1 MGEEAFGGDAIHECG
16 GGERMEDL
24 QSGKKKKK
32 KKEGVL
38 ECQRGERER
47 E

>member
-1 MGEEAFGGDAIHECG
+1 MGEEAFGGGAIHECG
-16 GGERMEDL
+16 GGERVEDL
-24 QSGKKKKK
+24 QSGKKK

-38 ECQRGERER
+38 ECQRGERES